1 MSACQTARFTV
12 LYAVNRAVLLV
23 RPDTLTDDKAA
34 ADDKALFVDSTSK
47 HTQLLRGTHI
57 SDEHI
62 FEEKTCSGNS

>member
-34 ADDKALFVDSTSK
+34 ADDK
-47 HTQLLRGTHI
+47 
-57 SDEHI
+57 E
-62 FEEKTCSGNS
+62 